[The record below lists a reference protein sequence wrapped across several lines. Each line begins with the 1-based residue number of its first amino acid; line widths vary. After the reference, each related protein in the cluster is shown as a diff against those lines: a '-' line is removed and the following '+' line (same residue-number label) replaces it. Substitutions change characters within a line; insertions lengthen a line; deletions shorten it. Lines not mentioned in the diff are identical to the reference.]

1 MRDTRGDNVIC
12 FKKKECVDI
21 DVSKFDEY
29 DNYLYWH
36 VLKLDDLEYEIPLMR
51 KHNLRAFN
59 FAFDSTPFN
68 FEYIACTIV
77 GKIKDLEN
85 FHADN
90 VLNREYYT
98 NNISAVFNN
107 KDVPEFEIKPESK
120 EEIVEKAYRNP
131 PKRMPYDPKTHKFMQ
146 PIETSQAQ

>member
-12 FKKKECVDI
+12 FKKKEYVDI

-29 DNYLYWH
+29 DNYIHWY

-59 FAFDSTPFN
+59 FAFNSTPFN
-68 FEYIACTIV
+68 FEYIDCTVV
-77 GKIKDLEN
+77 GKVKDLEN

-90 VLNREYYT
+90 VLNREYYI
-98 NNISAVFNN
+98 NNVSVVFNN
-107 KDVPEFEIKPESK
+107 KDIPEFDPEILKLREQRERA
-120 EEIVEKAYRNP
+120 EELKNNP
-131 PKRMPYDPKTHKFMQ
+131 PPRPKYDSKTHKFVHKK
-146 PIETSQAQ
+146 